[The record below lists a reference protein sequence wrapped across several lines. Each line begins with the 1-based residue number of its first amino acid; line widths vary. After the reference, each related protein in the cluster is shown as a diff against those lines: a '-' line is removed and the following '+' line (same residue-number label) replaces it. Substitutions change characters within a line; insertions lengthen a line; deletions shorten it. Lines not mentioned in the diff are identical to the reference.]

1 MVTMNCMCGG
11 TLKSTGIML
20 EKQDELDWQLVAEQ
34 EVTASQALQ
43 PHIINK
49 LELDDG
55 KLYEYISAA
64 TDLLAKA
71 KFLKARLIKDFPK
84 KYDIPEDF
92 HVVNGEFYIHEV
104 NNGHV

>member
-55 KLYEYISAA
+55 KLYEYISNEIN
-64 TDLLAKA
+64 
-71 KFLKARLIKDFPK
+71 LKIYGLNSKDF
-84 KYDIPEDF
+84 
-92 HVVNGEFYIHEV
+92 EFIFVYFAYF
-104 NNGHV
+104 